1 MSHLKNS
8 KPKKWWSAIKY
19 LVGSSSKE
27 VDGIILQRRELASAV
42 NPAFIAATK
51 SLPPL
56 SEYEK
61 IHIEESSVPYTI
73 SDITIESQ
81 LKKIQ
86 SNKAPGP
93 DGIPNWILNTFSM
106 ELSEPV
112 TIIFNNSI
120 KQAQVPRQWKEADV
134 IPVPKTTPVTDIFS
148 DLRPISLTATL
159 SKILESFQFRRIMDT
174 ILWILDQKQFGS
186 LKGYSTEDALI
197 SMFHCWVQI
206 QMAMAKPYVFFC

>member
-8 KPKKWWSAIKY
+8 KPKKWWSAIKN
-19 LVGSSSKE
+19 LVGSSSKPVFNSVE
-27 VDGIILQRRELASAV
+27 VDGIILQRRELAS
-42 NPAFIAATK
+42 NKRINNAFIAATK
-51 SLPPL
+51 SL

-73 SDITIESQ
+73 SDITIESH

-112 TIIFNNSI
+112 TIIFTPLLNRHRSQGSG
-120 KQAQVPRQWKEADV
+120 KKRMLFQSQRQ
-134 IPVPKTTPVTDIFS
+134 P
-148 DLRPISLTATL
+148 
-159 SKILESFQFRRIMDT
+159 Q
-174 ILWILDQKQFGS
+174 
-186 LKGYSTEDALI
+186 
-197 SMFHCWVQI
+197 
-206 QMAMAKPYVFFC
+206 